1 MKELIEELK
10 ARASMVWHALT
21 EKECVVLWLDKDD
34 EPFAAHITT
43 PDKWKRQFEINIYEN
58 YQND

>member
-1 MKELIEELK
+1 
-10 ARASMVWHALT
+10 MVWHALT